1 MKTNYAIIIML
12 GWILV
17 ISPPVGAQEPLYASE
32 DGVELYDAPNADA
45 NIIATLLKG
54 TAVQVLETA
63 ASGYTRVHTPD
74 NGGGW
79 VSSQFLI
86 PAQPSAPTETQAVPL
101 TVPTVINAQEPG
113 SGAKTAESAPMAD
126 EQLAA
131 KSPANSVQAQL
142 AAVQQELKAV
152 REVNRRLKEEN
163 SLKWFVVGAAVLLLG
178 FVIGLIVPKVQWR
191 RKFRHTY

>member
-12 GWILV
+12 GWVLV

-86 PAQPSAPTETQAVPL
+86 PAQPSAPTETQAVP
-101 TVPTVINAQEPG
+101 PTVINAQESG

-131 KSPANSVQAQL
+131 KSPADSVQAQL